1 MEIGNG
7 KPAIRRWG
15 RGAILALLVL
25 WAGFGSLAQAEEI
38 RGWVR
43 ATGPLPPEEFQPVF
57 KHREFCGKRMP
68 SERIRVGADGGVADV
83 LVTLEGIPSPVEAR
97 RPRIAVLD
105 NRGCRFVPRVQ
116 VVPPGTR
123 LEVRNS
129 DPILHTVH
137 AYLGPET
144 LFHLAL
150 PVFRQRVWAT
160 LDRPGLARLDCDVGH
175 TWMRAYILVRADGFA
190 AVTGPDGGF
199 QLSGVPT
206 GTFRLRAWHESLGIQ
221 ETSVTVTKGR
231 PTPIRLLYGAPA
243 N

>member
-1 MEIGNG
+1 MNIGHWEVVIG
-7 KPAIRRWG
+7 RFG
-15 RGAILALLVL
+15 RGGILAFFCVWGALGSVVG
-25 WAGFGSLAQAEEI
+25 AGEI

-43 ATGPLPPEEFQPVF
+43 LAGPVPQEEFQPVF
-57 KHREFCGKRMP
+57 KHREFCGERIP
-68 SERIRVGADGGVADV
+68 SERVRIGTDRGVADV
-83 LVTLEGIPSPVEAR
+83 LITLEGASVPRGASAAR
-97 RPRIAVLD
+97 TAVLD

-137 AYLGPET
+137 AYLDTET

-160 LDRPGLARLDCDVGH
+160 LNRPGLVRIDCDVGH
-175 TWMRAYILVRADGFA
+175 TWMRAYILVRADGLA

-199 QLSGVPT
+199 RLESVPT
-206 GTFRLRAWHESLGIQ
+206 GSFRLRTWHETLGTREARVTIADGHP
-221 ETSVTVTKGR
+221 SVVT
-231 PTPIRLLYGAPA
+231 LLYGTPA
-243 N
+243 D